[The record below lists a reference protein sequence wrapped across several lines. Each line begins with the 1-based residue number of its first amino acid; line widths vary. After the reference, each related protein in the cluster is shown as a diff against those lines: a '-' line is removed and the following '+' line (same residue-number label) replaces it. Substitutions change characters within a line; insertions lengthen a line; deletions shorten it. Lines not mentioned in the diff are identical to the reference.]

1 MYIAGY
7 SIQTT
12 TIDNDGLKIREVQS
26 NNKLNGKYLYVNICS
41 SIIIENPVDK
51 YGRIIKENSNLFNVM
66 DDISIPL
73 VVGVIRDVVDKNTS
87 KDSLVIDVVFN
98 PIIINLIKNN
108 KNFKTQISELALEW
122 VIKETGLKC
131 DLKWEYCNNGYEYQY
146 GRGDNKDIPV
156 LFFVTLNEKGEP
168 ISSDQTCSS
177 SSRGNSSSS
186 SSGSSRGSNRD
197 VLSSP
202 TSLLGQITKEKSNTS
217 TVGDDTTINI
227 DILKPLKSTTKAPT
241 NITAST
247 KSSLSS
253 SSSSSS
259 SSTISTTAV
268 ESKNKV
274 LIEEVGVSQQ
284 QNNDVINDTATQSS
298 PSMPHSTT
306 TTITTTTLS
315 KPQLLSS
322 STLPI
327 PPLPSSLSTLSAS
340 SSSLPQHTTAS
351 SSSSS
356 SQPTA
361 TLASLKPPSKMEFAH
376 MEQLLGRFDEDYTT
390 PSVIGNDFGQ
400 STLLVCTLF
409 NNL

>member
-1 MYIAGY
+1 
-7 SIQTT
+7 
-12 TIDNDGLKIREVQS
+12 
-26 NNKLNGKYLYVNICS
+26 
-41 SIIIENPVDK
+41 
-51 YGRIIKENSNLFNVM
+51 M

-73 VVGVIRDVVDKNTS
+73 VVGVIRDVVDKITS

-98 PIIINLIKNN
+98 PIIMNLIKNN

-156 LFFVTLNEKGEP
+156 LFFVALNEKGEP
-168 ISSDQTCSS
+168 ISSDQCSSSSSSSSS
-177 SSRGNSSSS
+177 SSRGYSSSS
-186 SSGSSRGSNRD
+186 SSGSRGSNRD

-202 TSLLGQITKEKSNTS
+202 SSLLGEITKERSSTS
-217 TVGDDTTINI
+217 TVDDDTTINI
-227 DILKPLKSTTKAPT
+227 DILKPLKSTTKAST

-253 SSSSSS
+253 C
-259 SSTISTTAV
+259 STTGTTVV

-284 QNNDVINDTATQSS
+284 QINDAINDTATQSS
-298 PSMPHSTT
+298 PLVPQSTT
-306 TTITTTTLS
+306 TTTTSTTTLS
-315 KPQLLSS
+315 SIQPQSLSS
-322 STLPI
+322 TTLPI
-327 PPLPSSLSTLSAS
+327 PPQSSSVSPLSAS
-340 SSSLPQHTTAS
+340 SSSLPQPTTA
-351 SSSSS
+351 
-356 SQPTA
+356 TV
-361 TLASLKPPSKMEFAH
+361 KPPSKMEFAH

-400 STLLVCTLF
+400 STLLVFVLCTL
-409 NNL
+409 

>member
-26 NNKLNGKYLYVNICS
+26 SNKVNGKYLYVNICS

-51 YGRIIKENSNLFNVM
+51 YGKIIKENSNLLNVM

-156 LFFVTLNEKGEP
+156 LFFVTLDEKGEP
-168 ISSDQTCSS
+168 ISSDQSSSNSSSRGNSYSCSSSSS
-177 SSRGNSSSS
+177 SSRGN
-186 SSGSSRGSNRD
+186 NRD

-202 TSLLGQITKEKSNTS
+202 SSLLGQITKEKSNTS
-217 TVGDDTTINI
+217 IVDDDTTINI
-227 DILKPLKSTTKAPT
+227 DILKPLKSTTKAST
-241 NITAST
+241 SITAST
-247 KSSLSS
+247 KSSLN
-253 SSSSSS
+253 S
-259 SSTISTTAV
+259 SSTTITTAV

-284 QNNDVINDTATQSS
+284 QINDVINDTTTQSS
-298 PSMPHSTT
+298 PSVPQSTT
-306 TTITTTTLS
+306 TS
-315 KPQLLSS
+315 SQPQSSSS

-327 PPLPSSLSTLSAS
+327 PPQS
-340 SSSLPQHTTAS
+340 SSVSPL
-351 SSSSS
+351 SSSS

-361 TLASLKPPSKMEFAH
+361 TTATVKPPSKMEFAH

-400 STLLVCTLF
+400 STLLVCVLLY
-409 NNL
+409 NL

>member
-12 TIDNDGLKIREVQS
+12 TIDNDGLKIREVES
-26 NNKLNGKYLYVNICS
+26 NNKFNGKYLYVNICS

-51 YGRIIKENSNLFNVM
+51 YGKIIKENSNLLNVM

-73 VVGVIRDVVDKNTS
+73 VVGVIRNVVDKIAS

-108 KNFKTQISELALEW
+108 KNFKTQISELALDW

-168 ISSDQTCSS
+168 ISSDQCNS
-177 SSRGNSSSS
+177 SSR
-186 SSGSSRGSNRD
+186 SSGSRGGNRD

-202 TSLLGQITKEKSNTS
+202 SSLLGQITKEKSSTS
-217 TVGDDTTINI
+217 TVDDDTTINI
-227 DILKPLKSTTKAPT
+227 DILKPLKSTTKVST

-247 KSSLSS
+247 KSSQ
-253 SSSSSS
+253 SSS
-259 SSTISTTAV
+259 SSTIGTTVV

-284 QNNDVINDTATQSS
+284 QINDVINDTATQSS
-298 PSMPHSTT
+298 PSVPQSTT
-306 TTITTTTLS
+306 TTLLS
-315 KPQLLSS
+315 LQPQSLSS

-327 PPLPSSLSTLSAS
+327 PPQSSSVSPLSA
-340 SSSLPQHTTAS
+340 
-351 SSSSS
+351 SSS

-361 TLASLKPPSKMEFAH
+361 TTATVKPPSKMEFAH

-400 STLLVCTLF
+400 STLLVCVLC
-409 NNL
+409 NLL